1 MINSDDDDTGEV
13 VTTKGG
19 GAVTLTHQGFRV
31 FTCFSVRVSR
41 VTTNFL
47 VRVEGYFRPG
57 ATS

>member
-47 VRVEGYFRPG
+47 VRVEG
-57 ATS
+57 